1 MKKRYIFSLAAMALL
16 TAACS
21 SDEMALNPADQP
33 SPVEQKIPF
42 TAVISADAAGTRAL
56 TEASDGK
63 TITAKW
69 EKEEKLALI
78 HGEIIDVLEV
88 SSVDATSG
96 AATISGTITNAK
108 AEEDVYVVYVGHQ
121 HVNMSNYVSRLQE
134 IYTSYKA
141 DNPES
146 SAIPTSIISEP
157 VNELLATQDG
167 TLETISNKHD
177 FRLAKANFAVK
188 DNKAT
193 FASEVEMPAS
203 YAIWKL
209 NLTTDGTTALKAK
222 KLVMKKD
229 GEADVTI
236 DLGTKTSSEFYVA
249 FIVSPST
256 YSFEATDSDDK
267 TYSCTPTVSALDRGK
282 YYRSTLTMAAAATGN
297 TVDLSEKS
305 ADYTVANNDILTG
318 TLNADYKV
326 VIPDGYTITLNGAT
340 INYGDYD
347 AAAITCEG
355 SATIIIAD
363 GTTNSV
369 SVLGD
374 TEGGPSGSQYP
385 GILAGGTGTTLTL
398 KGGTSGTGKLTVV
411 GGFIAAGIGCW
422 NTNGGSGYICGK
434 IQIDGGIINAY
445 SGNKDELGDGAE
457 TGIGSVMGSASGDL
471 CEGITI
477 NGGKVTAKGGSSG
490 LGSGLYGDKCNFVTI
505 NGGEVYAEGGDC
517 GISAITMTINKGQ
530 VEASSNGYG
539 IKTDTDLTIAD
550 GTIEATGNGGNA
562 GISAE
567 GNLTISGGTVTAT
580 GNDGG
585 EGILCIGDPSSTIT
599 IDGGTVISTANGNA
613 GVGLEGYI
621 IIINDGDVTATG
633 GNANEESN
641 SSGGAGIVG
650 NLTVN
655 GGTVT
660 ATSGA
665 KDGTGSD
672 CPGIS
677 EGSSVTLG
685 AGIKF
690 YEGDAANSMLE
701 ASVSDRSKRYSKIE

>member
-1 MKKRYIFSLAAMALL
+1 MKKRYIFSLAALALL

-96 AATISGTITNAK
+96 AATISGTITSPAND
-108 AEEDVYVVYVGHQ
+108 ESVFVVYVGHQ

-177 FRLAKANFAVK
+177 YRLATAKFAVK

-193 FASEVEMPAS
+193 FASEVKMPAS

-236 DLGTKTSSEFYVA
+236 DLGNSTSSEFYVA

-297 TVDLSEKS
+297 TYRVYTSGTAYTDEAIPTTAVTVTSTTTTWAAGTYLVSDEVTIASDVTLSGDVNLILKDGAELKVNGCIFGG
-305 ADYTVANNDILTG
+305 ADYDHGFVYK
-318 TLNADYKV
+318 LN
-326 VIPDGYTITLNGAT
+326 IFGQ
-340 INYGDYD
+340 
-347 AAAITCEG
+347 
-355 SATIIIAD
+355 S
-363 GTTNSV
+363 
-369 SVLGD
+369 
-374 TEGGPSGSQYP
+374 
-385 GILAGGTGTTLTL
+385 
-398 KGGTSGTGKLTVV
+398 SGTGKLTVDYSGDHSLGV
-411 GGFIAAGIGCW
+411 VTASVLNIHGGEITVKGSSVMQGLEPADLNVYNGTVNATGKANGIIAMGNTHIYGGTVIANSTSDYGAALLSGNDGKTMTISGGLVKATNSGGSAGIETAS
-422 NTNGGSGYICGK
+422 NNNLVITGGTVVA
-434 IQIDGGIINAY
+434 QGG
-445 SGNKDELGDGAE
+445 
-457 TGIGSVMGSASGDL
+457 TQM
-471 CEGITI
+471 EGIFSSGTI
-477 NGGKVTAKGGSSG
+477 TISGGEVTAKGG
-490 LGSGLYGDKCNFVTI
+490 
-505 NGGEVYAEGGDC
+505 A
-517 GISAITMTINKGQ
+517 
-530 VEASSNGYG
+530 
-539 IKTDTDLTIAD
+539 
-550 GTIEATGNGGNA
+550 GGN
-562 GISAE
+562 
-567 GNLTISGGTVTAT
+567 
-580 GNDGG
+580 
-585 EGILCIGDPSSTIT
+585 
-599 IDGGTVISTANGNA
+599 
-613 GVGLEGYI
+613 GLEGNI
-621 IIINDGDVTATG
+621 IVNDGNVTAIG
-633 GNANEESN
+633 GDAIGTDGDGR
-641 SSGGAGIVG
+641 SGIDGT
-650 NLTVN
+650 LTVN
-655 GGTVT
+655 GGTVI
-660 ATSGA
+660 ASGGA
-665 KDGTGSD
+665 GDGDGSNGS
-672 CPGIS
+672 GIS
-677 EGSSVTLG
+677 GTIELGS
-685 AGIKF
+685 GIKL
-690 YEGDAANSMLE
+690 YAGAVPNPSSDPVEGPQE
-701 ASVSDRSKRYSKIE
+701 AQLAPESRYVVIQ

>member
-1 MKKRYIFSLAAMALL
+1 MKKRYIFSLAALALL

-33 SPVEQKIPF
+33 APVEQKIPF

-69 EKEEKLALI
+69 EKEEKVALI

-96 AATISGTITNAK
+96 AATISGTITSPTDG
-108 AEEDVYVVYVGHQ
+108 ESVFVVYVGHQ

-177 FRLAKANFAVK
+177 YRLATAKFAVK

-193 FASEVEMPAS
+193 FASEVKMPAS

-229 GEADVTI
+229 GEANVTI
-236 DLGTKTSSEFYVA
+236 DLGTDTSSEFYVA

-340 INYGDYD
+340 INYGGDD
-347 AAAITCEG
+347 APAITCQG

-363 GTTNSV
+363 GSSNSV
-369 SVLGD
+369 TVPGD
-374 TEGGPSGSQYP
+374 NTTSSPYP
-385 GILAGGTGTTLTL
+385 GILAAGTGTTLTF

-411 GGFIAAGIGCW
+411 GGNIAAGIGCK
-422 NTNGGSGYICGK
+422 NGMGTGYTCGK
-434 IQIDGGIINAY
+434 IQIDGGVINAY
-445 SGNKDELGDGAE
+445 SGNNTALGDGAE
-457 TGIGSVMGSASGDL
+457 VGIGAVCGGPSGDL

-477 NGGKVTAKGGSSG
+477 NGGTVTAKGGAAGIGGAGGTTCSFIKITGGTVNATGEEGAGIGTCSTGQCGDIIISG
-490 LGSGLYGDKCNFVTI
+490 GKIYAK
-505 NGGEVYAEGGDC
+505 GGTSCAGIGTGC
-517 GISAITMTINKGQ
+517 GVDLDHLSICASISI
-530 VEASSNGYG
+530 SNGDVTAIGDEAG
-539 IKTDTDLTIAD
+539 IGTGYAGQCGNITITGGTIVSVSSSTGTVDDND
-550 GTIEATGNGGNA
+550 GTGPGIGAGGGGKCGN
-562 GISAE
+562 IS
-567 GNLTISGGTVTAT
+567 ISGGTVTAK
-580 GNDGG
+580 GG
-585 EGILCIGDPSSTIT
+585 EQAAGIGSASGGSS
-599 IDGGTVISTANGNA
+599 SY
-613 GVGLEGYI
+613 ESI
-621 IIINDGDVTATG
+621 IIADGITKVTATRG
-633 GNANEESN
+633 
-641 SSGGAGIVG
+641 
-650 NLTVN
+650 N
-655 GGTVT
+655 GGDIPAEPIGRGVNDSTSEAAIFDGVT
-660 ATSGA
+660 KDTTNSTDATW
-665 KDGTGSD
+665 
-672 CPGIS
+672 I
-677 EGSSVTLG
+677 
-685 AGIKF
+685 
-690 YEGDAANSMLE
+690 YQ
-701 ASVSDRSKRYSKIE
+701 